1 MPSVAVHAAHS
12 IPGFDPGHPHARAR
26 GEGDSCR
33 RGQTRTW
40 WHGLCLSLAVLFIAA
55 CATPPP
61 QQPQPPARIERA
73 QISPAIWRLEHRGNF
88 LYLFGTVHAG
98 KPEYYKPFPRDIA
111 VAFGQADVIA
121 VEADISD
128 RAKTIEHTRK
138 RRYTPPE
145 RVENHLPRAVLS
157 DLLEALPRG
166 RATFDALRMSER
178 RPLELATNVA
188 SLSAAFRPGE
198 LSTMHGME
206 LPLLTLARK
215 HGKPI
220 VEIEGFERALHFDR
234 LLTANQEIEL
244 LRATIVR
251 ARRGDYHDILREQF
265 TYWERGDIDGLAR
278 AIDAFCN
285 GSPIER
291 TNCERMYDA
300 RHPHMVARIEEFI
313 QSGKRHFVMV
323 GAGHLVG
330 RSGLLALLGERGYV
344 VRRANMPHLNE
355 AGSGPP
361 HIPAPALRN

>member
-1 MPSVAVHAAHS
+1 MLHMPSVAAPDQALHS
-12 IPGFDPGHPHARAR
+12 RVQPQGVDSPRATARSIKP
-26 GEGDSCR
+26 DSSCWR
-33 RGQTRTW
+33 F
-40 WHGLCLSLAVLFIAA
+40 GLVALLMALLAA
-55 CATPPP
+55 CASPPP
-61 QQPQPPARIERA
+61 PAPTPKAERTP
-73 QISPAIWRLEHRGNF
+73 ISPAIWRLDHGGNF
-88 LYLFGTVHAG
+88 LYVFGTVHAG

-128 RAKTIEHTRK
+128 RTRAIEHTRK

-145 RVENHLPRAVLS
+145 RVEDHVPQALLS

-166 RATFDALRMSER
+166 KSTFDALRMSER

-198 LSTMHGME
+198 LSTAHGME
-206 LPLLTLARK
+206 LPLLTLAKK
-215 HGKPI
+215 HSKPI
-220 VEIEGFERALHFDR
+220 VEIEGFDRALQFER
-234 LLTANQEIEL
+234 MLSTSQEIEL

-251 ARRGDYHDILREQF
+251 ARRGDFHGILREQF
-265 TYWERGDIDGLAR
+265 QHWERGDLVGLAR

-291 TNCERMYDA
+291 TNCHRMYDA

-313 QSGKRHFVMV
+313 RSGKRHFVMV

-330 RSGLLALLGERGYV
+330 SNGLIALLQQRGYV
-344 VRRANMPHLNE
+344 LRRANMPHLNE
-355 AGSGPP
+355 AGSSPLTG
-361 HIPAPALRN
+361 PAPALRN